1 MRSIRLRVA
10 VVVGVA
16 VATGFAL
23 TSAFSTAAKPPSAG
37 DASWTTVFR
46 STLPIEG
53 LTGDADGNLYVVQ
66 RGGAAGCPVQRLAAD
81 GGAPVL
87 VGQAA
92 PPCGPSGLTFDAA
105 GRLYLTGLGAQSD
118 QIGVLTPN
126 AAAPPTAT
134 VFATGVPGANG
145 LAFDRDGNLWTGDGT
160 TGFGRVWRIPPTG
173 GAGMEMFRVQ
183 PMANDVTGGVGRDVR
198 SLPPGTISPTT
209 RMATNTLGSQPL
221 VANGVAFAQ
230 DGSLLIADTARGALW
245 RVELD
250 EHGNVLSPTGCDT
263 TFVADTLCL
272 ENVWVQHPALE
283 GADGIALDRAG
294 NVWVA
299 ANERNAI
306 AVVDRQGRVEEF
318 FRSPPTPAQVRN
330 QGPLEFPTSPFLA
343 DRTLCITQ
351 SDGSRRDNF
360 PNSGGQVGPGTGFA
374 AKVSCLEERLQ
385 VPGLPLPVG

>member
-23 TSAFSTAAKPPSAG
+23 TSAFSTAAKAPSAG

-145 LAFDRDGNLWTGDGT
+145 LAFDREGNLWTGDGT

-173 GAGMEMFRVQ
+173 GAGVEMFRVQ
-183 PMANDVTGGVGRDVR
+183 PMANDVSGGVGRDVR

-221 VANGVAFAQ
+221 VANGVAFTQ

-245 RVELD
+245 RAELD
-250 EHGNVLSPTGCDT
+250 EHGNVVSPTGCDT

-318 FRSPPTPAQVRN
+318 FRSPPAPTQVRN

-343 DRTLCITQ
+343 DRKLCITQ

>member
-1 MRSIRLRVA
+1 M
-10 VVVGVA
+10 GVA

-66 RGGAAGCPVQRLAAD
+66 RGGAAGCPVQRIAAD